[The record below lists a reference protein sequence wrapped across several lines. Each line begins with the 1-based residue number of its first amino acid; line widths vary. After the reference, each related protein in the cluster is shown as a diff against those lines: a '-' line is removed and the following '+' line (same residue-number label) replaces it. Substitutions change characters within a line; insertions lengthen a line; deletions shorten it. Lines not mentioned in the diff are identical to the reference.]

1 MLVFIIPVGEF
12 VIPELLLNPK
22 TLMIGK
28 VLWQELFCNRDWP
41 VASAIVIIMLAIL
54 VLTILLF
61 HHYHYGELQE

>member
-1 MLVFIIPVGEF
+1 MLVFIPLVGEF
-12 VIPELLLNPK
+12 VIPELLGGSE

-28 VLWQELFCNRDWP
+28 VLWHEFFSNKYCP

-54 VLTILLF
+54 VLQILLF